1 MRRNVC
7 CCALIVACALGYSR
21 EAIAQEAAPP
31 AAART
36 DLGALEARI
45 EAVLGEST
53 SLQFLDQPLG
63 DVVAFLEDRHKIEIQ
78 LDRAA
83 LDTAGVNTDTP
94 VTIDVE
100 GISLRS
106 ALNLMLKSIDLTY
119 CVRDGVLL
127 VTTTEEV
134 ENELVTKV
142 YDARRFLYV
151 TDKYG
156 ERKRDSEPLFE
167 LVTTHVRPSDW
178 MYVGGMG
185 SIDFV
190 DQSAVV
196 SQSWHAQHEVGDFM
210 TALET
215 ALAQYKEGAFN
226 APIDVGAT
234 SSGSSAAIRHALGD
248 TTSLQFLEQPLADI
262 VAFLEDRHKIEFQ
275 LDTTALDTAGVN
287 KDTQATIDVEGIPLG
302 SALKLMLEQLDLT
315 YTIRDEVLLITTM
328 EEVEQEL
335 TTRIYPVK
343 DLIAADTNAGDAATA
358 SLRRSPVG
366 AALMS
371 TGTPASP
378 SADAA
383 ASPGDSTG
391 AGADEGTS
399 GASAGG
405 AAGFPAE
412 ELKDYGQPVER
423 ILQAVTNAVEPSTW
437 MDVGGTGVISYVPEF
452 EGIVVSQT
460 QATHDKID
468 ALLAELRRM
477 GASQAASP
485 ENAAD
490 DGGSA
495 LSMRAYRLTHG
506 AEPVKD
512 LAKLVGVIQRHVEPK
527 AWTTDV
533 DRHFVQTVDDAML
546 IQTTNANHRRIAEL
560 LSDLGYMDRS
570 TMQGIA
576 GCWGTPVK
584 EAK

>member
-1 MRRNVC
+1 MRRDVC

-21 EAIAQEAAPP
+21 GAMAQVAAPP
-31 AAART
+31 A
-36 DLGALEARI
+36 EARADLSKLESQI
-45 EAVLGEST
+45 GAVLGETT
-53 SLQFLDQPLG
+53 SLQFLEQPLG

-94 VTIDVE
+94 VSIDVE

-134 ENELVTKV
+134 EDELDTKV
-142 YDARRFLYV
+142 YDARRFLYFA
-151 TDKYG
+151 DKYG
-156 ERKRDSEPLFE
+156 ERKRDSEPLFD

-196 SQSWHAQHEVGDFM
+196 SQSWSTQREVADFM

-215 ALAQYKEGAFN
+215 ALAQYKEGAFS
-226 APIDVGAT
+226 APIDVGAP
-234 SSGSSAAIRHALGD
+234 SSGSTAAIRHALGD
-248 TTSLQFLEQPLADI
+248 TTSLQFLEQPLADV
-262 VAFLEDRHKIEFQ
+262 VAFLEEKHNVEIQ
-275 LDTTALDTAGVN
+275 LDTQALDTAGVN
-287 KDTQATIDVEGIPLG
+287 GDSPLTIDVEGIPLG

-328 EEVEQEL
+328 EEVEQAL
-335 TTRIYPVK
+335 TARIYPVR
-343 DLIAADTNAGDAATA
+343 DLIAADTSAGDAATVA
-358 SLRRSPVG
+358 LRRSHVG
-366 AALMS
+366 AVLMS
-371 TGTPASP
+371 TGTPAPASDAAEASP
-378 SADAA
+378 SDPAA
-383 ASPGDSTG
+383 AVAGAEGAEATGG
-391 AGADEGTS
+391 AGAGGVPAQEATS
-399 GASAGG
+399 YS
-405 AAGFPAE
+405 P
-412 ELKDYGQPVER
+412 PVER
-423 ILQAVTNAVEPSTW
+423 ILQAVTNSVAPTTW
-437 MDVGGTGVISYVPEF
+437 MDVGGTGGISYVPEF

-477 GASQAASP
+477 NASQAASP
-485 ENAAD
+485 ENAVD
-490 DGGSA
+490 DGSA
-495 LSMRAYRLTHG
+495 TLSLRAYRLTH
-506 AEPVKD
+506 AREPVKE
-512 LAKLVGVIQRHVEPK
+512 LGRLVTVIQRNVEPT
-527 AWTTDV
+527 AWANIDQHFAQTIDDV
-533 DRHFVQTVDDAML
+533 LL

-560 LSDLGYMDRS
+560 LSDLGYTDRS
-570 TMQGIA
+570 AMQGVA